1 MRRSVRTL
9 WRNADG
15 AVAPTVAL
23 SLTALIAAGGI
34 AFDYSRLAS
43 MDTELQDAADQ
54 AALAAASQ
62 LDRQDGACVRAA
74 AAASAL
80 LSNQTLFAN
89 DGSGT
94 TIVVPTTG
102 VTDCSGNAAIQFYQS
117 YDQATDTPGPEA
129 TDDSNAKVVIV
140 SITPREAV
148 YTLTP
153 IVAAFR
159 SGDINAQ
166 AVASLNSA
174 ICKMPPV
181 MICNPAEGGGNTS
194 FDAANYIGDGLRLTA
209 VGNGSG
215 GWAPGNF
222 GYLDTQTGVNGAP
235 DLRQGLGWNVP
246 AGECVS
252 ADGVDTKPGATVTVT
267 DSFNTRFDIYQ
278 NGNTSCPTGGS
289 CSASINSI
297 KDVRRPA
304 NGNQCKFVNNGNGWQ
319 LDTSGNG
326 YYGNST
332 TNIPSSA
339 TTPLPT
345 TTTPSAMGHPRDMC
359 HAVSNSGS
367 CSGGRMGDGNWDID
381 AYFRTNYVRTTIGRS
396 GQAIGTYW
404 TPTDWQTDTGL
415 STTVPRNIA
424 GTNRPNPNYAS
435 RYNVYA
441 WEIAHRYQLG
451 IQAPI
456 DGVAVLGARSPTAT
470 GSTLVSYG
478 TPQCSAAQG
487 YGARQLPDATTPDRR
502 RISVAVVNCL
512 ANNVK
517 GNSVGVPVEKWI
529 DVFLV
534 EPSIQRDR
542 TNDGDI
548 YVEIVGETVN
558 GGNGNAS
565 QVIVHQV
572 PYLIK

>member
-1 MRRSVRTL
+1 MRLARWL
-9 WRNADG
+9 WRNVDG

-34 AFDYSRLAS
+34 AFDYSRVAS
-43 MDTELQDAADQ
+43 MHTELQDAADQ

-62 LDRQDGACVRAA
+62 LDRQDGACARAA
-74 AAASAL
+74 AAASSL

-89 DGSGT
+89 DNGGVAV
-94 TIVVPTTG
+94 VVPTSG
-102 VTDCSGNAAIQFYQS
+102 VTDCTGNAAIQFYQS
-117 YDQATDTPGPEA
+117 YDQTTDTPGPAA

-140 SITPREAV
+140 SIAPRQAN

-153 IVAAFR
+153 IVAAFH
-159 SGDINAQ
+159 SGNINAQ
-166 AVASLNSA
+166 AVASLSSA

-181 MICNPAEGGGNTS
+181 MICNPEETGTSTS
-194 FDAANYIGDGLRLTA
+194 FDASNYIGDGLRLTA

-235 DLRQGLGWNVP
+235 DLREGLGWNVP

-252 ADGVDTKPGATVTVT
+252 ADGVNTKPGATVTVT
-267 DSFNTRFDIYQ
+267 DAFNTRFDIYQ

-289 CSASINSI
+289 CSASINSV

-319 LDTSGNG
+319 LDTSGAG
-326 YYGNST
+326 YYGQSVPT
-332 TNIPSSA
+332 TA
-339 TTPLPT
+339 AALPT
-345 TTTPSAMGHPRDMC
+345 TTTPSAMGDPRDEC
-359 HAVSNSGS
+359 HAVSNSGT
-367 CSGGRMGDGNWDID
+367 CSGGRMGDGNWDAD
-381 AYFRTNYVRTTIGRS
+381 AYFRTNYVRTGIGRS
-396 GQAIGTYW
+396 GQAVGTSW
-404 TPTDWQTDTGL
+404 TSADWQADTGL
-415 STTVPRNIA
+415 SPTVSRNIA
-424 GTNRPNPNYAS
+424 GTSQPNPNYAS

-441 WEIAHRYQLG
+441 WEIANRFSLTSTKV
-451 IQAPI
+451 
-456 DGVAVLGARSPTAT
+456 DGVAVLGQRAPGAT
-470 GSTLVSYG
+470 GNALVSYG
-478 TPQCSAAQG
+478 QPVCSQAQTPS
-487 YGARQLPDATTPDRR
+487 YGSGQIPNSTTPDRR

-517 GNSVGVPVEKWI
+517 GNSTDVPVEKWI

-534 EPSIQRDR
+534 EPSLQRAR

-548 YVEIVGETVN
+548 YVEIIGETVN
-558 GGNGNAS
+558 GGSANAS